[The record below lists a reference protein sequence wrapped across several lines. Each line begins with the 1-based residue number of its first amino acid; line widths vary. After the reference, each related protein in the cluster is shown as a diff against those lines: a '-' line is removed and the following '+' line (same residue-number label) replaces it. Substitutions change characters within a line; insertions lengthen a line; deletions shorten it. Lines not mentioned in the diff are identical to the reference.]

1 MKRVFSIGFRLLAL
15 SVLTATSPSTA
26 APPPTEPAN
35 ASALESG
42 GVSISLRS
50 RTVKLNVEDPAQQSV
65 GRLLWRGGLELISD
79 DAGFGGLSALWMS
92 QDARRAVAVSD
103 EGRWVS
109 FHVAYDDDG
118 TLASAGSARLGPLR
132 EPDGRSLA
140 GLKDWGDAEA
150 LAVLPTGDVLVA
162 FERQHRL
169 NRYSALPPVALP
181 DQSLLPGDHPPE
193 ANEGVESLV
202 ALPGGGLLAISE
214 GLTAEVEGKR
224 AWQGFVTSK
233 ETFSEWRGFQ
243 IPQDADLAPVDAQI
257 GPDQRYLYW
266 LERGFSIIGG
276 VRVKLK
282 RAPLDRALAGTL
294 LRPEELAFLKAPL
307 AVDNIEGLWLRR
319 GPAGETLI
327 TLLSDDNFS
336 PLQRTLLLQFELIQ

>member
-1 MKRVFSIGFRLLAL
+1 MAD
-15 SVLTATSPSTA
+15 SPVA
-26 APPPTEPAN
+26 VP
-35 ASALESG
+35 SADSG
-42 GVSISLRS
+42 GAVTSDTAGRPIPLRS
-50 RTVKLNVEDPAQQSV
+50 KTVRLNVDDPTQRSI
-65 GRLLWRGGLELISD
+65 GRLLWRGGLELISED
-79 DAGFGGLSALWMS
+79 DRFGGLSALWMS
-92 QDARRAVAVSD
+92 PDARRAVAVSD

-109 FHVAYDDDG
+109 FSVDYDGDG
-118 TLASAGSARLGPLR
+118 NLMSAGNATLGPLR

-150 LAVLPTGDVLVA
+150 LAVLPTGDVLIA

-169 NRYSALPPVALP
+169 NRYSALPPIDLPEQSALP
-181 DQSLLPGDHPPE
+181 GHHPPE

-214 GLTAEVEGKR
+214 GLTAEVEGRR
-224 AWQGFVTSK
+224 AWQGFVTSN
-233 ETFSEWRGFQ
+233 ETFAEWRGFQ

-257 GPDQRYLYW
+257 GPRLRYLYW

-282 RAPLDRALAGTL
+282 RAPLDRALAGAL

-307 AVDNIEGLWLRR
+307 AVDNLEGLWLRE
-319 GPAGETLI
+319 GAAGETLI

-336 PLQRTLLLQFELIQ
+336 PLQRTLLLQFELIE